1 LNLFSDKTLIKASI
15 GERLLPDLLFYYTQ
29 SSIYE
34 EWKSQ
39 IFIQATIQ
47 NIGADRY
54 REMPVILQPVD
65 EQRDIVDYLSVKC
78 GEIDSLIERK
88 EILLLEL
95 EEYKK
100 SMIYEYV
107 TGKKEASL

>member
-1 LNLFSDKTLIKASI
+1 M
-15 GERLLPDLLFYYTQ
+15 PDLLFFYTQ

-39 IFIQATIQ
+39 IFVQATIQ

-54 REMPVILQPVD
+54 REMPIILQPVN
-65 EQRDIVDYLSVKC
+65 EQREIVEYLSNKC
-78 GEIDSLIERK
+78 AEIEVLIDRK
-88 EILLLEL
+88 EALLSEL

-100 SMIYEYV
+100 SMIFEYV
-107 TGKKEASL
+107 TGKKEAPAWP